1 MTHGY
6 SIDAAGNRVLLMFCP
21 RDLAHVRAL
30 GARAEELCNWSG
42 ADILAV
48 FSPHNDEWRAHF
60 WNPDGTEESLC
71 GNALRAAAKVLCA
84 PGERS
89 RAVTSRHA
97 YAFGS
102 TGDVHYFETARG
114 DVEVLDRGDGQLDV
128 DPGTPH
134 RIVFCDS
141 LDDERIARM
150 ARFVTEGHDPRN
162 LTVAAWSEERR
173 ELQMRT
179 IERGAGETGSCA
191 SGALSAFVAL
201 TMHRPDIDMLNV
213 SFRSGARLSV
223 SGGRE
228 TIAVAGDATIL
239 ASFGGLPWS
248 DVHELASTVA

>member
-6 SIDAAGNRVLLMFCP
+6 SIDAAGNRVLLLFCAN
-21 RDLAHVRAL
+21 DIALVRAA
-30 GARAEELCNWSG
+30 GAQAEALCNWSG

-48 FSPHNDEWRAHF
+48 VSPHGEDWRAHF

-89 RAVTSRHA
+89 KAITSRHA
-97 YAFGS
+97 YVFGS
-102 TGDVHYFETARG
+102 TSDQYYFEAARS
-114 DVEVLDRGDGQLDV
+114 DVDVLDRGDGQLDV

-141 LDDERIARM
+141 LDDERIAGM

-173 ELQMRT
+173 ELQLRT

-201 TMHRPDIDMLNV
+201 TRHRPDIDALNV
-213 SFRSGARLSV
+213 SFRSGERLFV

-228 TIAVAGDATIL
+228 TIVVSGGATIL
-239 ASFGGLPWS
+239 DSFAGPCWS
-248 DVHELASTVA
+248 DIHELASTVA